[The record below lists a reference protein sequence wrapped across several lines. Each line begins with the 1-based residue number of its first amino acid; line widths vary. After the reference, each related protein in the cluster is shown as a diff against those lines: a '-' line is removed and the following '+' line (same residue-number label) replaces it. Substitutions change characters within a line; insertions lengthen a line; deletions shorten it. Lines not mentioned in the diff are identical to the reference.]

1 MLLELLMVEGPGV
14 KAADID
20 RPSGRRKA
28 GGARAS
34 W

>member
-1 MLLELLMVEGPGV
+1 MLLELVMVEGTGA
-14 KAADID
+14 KAACID
-20 RPSGRRKA
+20 KPSGRRKA